1 LTEPAQIISRSEGL
15 LSLGVAGFLFAATL
29 AVLGHQALEAQDA
42 LVNSTTQRHARD
54 LASAVAEFRTLYSS
68 EVVARVRRLGVD
80 VRADY
85 RAHPDSIPL
94 PATLSMRLGN
104 RIAHTEN
111 GGQVRLFSEYP
122 FPSRPV
128 ADRGPLDAFE
138 REALAAFQQE
148 PESTYWRLD
157 EVRGHPVL
165 RYAQADRMRPDC
177 IQCHNTHPD
186 SPKTDWEVADVRGVL
201 SVTVPLSAAR
211 AQVSAN
217 RRALLLPVAACGLL
231 GFLALGLHARR
242 VRRSEDQLE
251 AAVRDRTVEL
261 RTSESHLRAAK
272 EEAEAASAAKS
283 RFLANVSHEIRTPLA
298 GVVGTAEL
306 LAGGNLDP
314 ANRRAAAA
322 LQQSA
327 RGLMHTLNDI
337 LDVSKLEAGGMEV
350 EEIDFDLA
358 ALLEDAV
365 ASFESVASEK
375 GLGLSAEVGSDVP
388 RWVRGDPARLRQV
401 VVNLLSNGLKFTD
414 RGSVALGASLGGAP
428 DILALRVRDTGIGL
442 DPGDHE
448 RIFES
453 FTQADASTT
462 RRFGGTGLG
471 LTIVREILGLM
482 GGTVFV
488 ESEPGVGSVFTVM
501 LPLARALS
509 PRETPSWPSRPEDSA
524 SFAGLRVLFAEDD
537 DALQFVG
544 VLMLERLGCEVTMV
558 GDGVAAV
565 EAVRGRLPTDLILM
579 DCQMPDLDGLEATQ
593 EIRRIEAERGS
604 ERTPIIGVS
613 GSSSIRDRQQ
623 CTEAG
628 MDSFLA
634 KPYSA
639 ATLVA
644 HIVQFVPADPGS
656 NDASAL
662 ASESDEDA
670 TGGRSSPP

>member
-1 LTEPAQIISRSEGL
+1 
-15 LSLGVAGFLFAATL
+15 
-29 AVLGHQALEAQDA
+29 
-42 LVNSTTQRHARD
+42 
-54 LASAVAEFRTLYSS
+54 
-68 EVVARVRRLGVD
+68 
-80 VRADY
+80 
-85 RAHPDSIPL
+85 
-94 PATLSMRLGN
+94 
-104 RIAHTEN
+104 
-111 GGQVRLFSEYP
+111 
-122 FPSRPV
+122 
-128 ADRGPLDAFE
+128 
-138 REALAAFQQE
+138 
-148 PESTYWRLD
+148 
-157 EVRGHPVL
+157 
-165 RYAQADRMRPDC
+165 
-177 IQCHNTHPD
+177 
-186 SPKTDWEVADVRGVL
+186 
-201 SVTVPLSAAR
+201 
-211 AQVSAN
+211 
-217 RRALLLPVAACGLL
+217 
-231 GFLALGLHARR
+231 
-242 VRRSEDQLE
+242 
-251 AAVRDRTVEL
+251 
-261 RTSESHLRAAK
+261 
-272 EEAEAASAAKS
+272 
-283 RFLANVSHEIRTPLA
+283 
-298 GVVGTAEL
+298 
-306 LAGGNLDP
+306 
-314 ANRRAAAA
+314 
-322 LQQSA
+322 
-327 RGLMHTLNDI
+327 MHTLNDI
-337 LDVSKLEAGGMEV
+337 LDVSKIEAGGMEV
-350 EEIDFDLA
+350 EEIDFDLP

-365 ASFESVASEK
+365 ASFESVASER

-482 GGTVFV
+482 GGTIFV

-501 LPLARALS
+501 LPLTRALS

-565 EAVRGRLPTDLILM
+565 EAVRGSLPTDLILM
-579 DCQMPDLDGLEATQ
+579 DCQMPGLDGLEATQ

-613 GSSSIRDRQQ
+613 GSSSIKDRQQ

-656 NDASAL
+656 NDASPL

-670 TGGRSSPP
+670 TGGRSSPPRGTA